1 MVDLNPECI
10 NEPRCIGNHRFIKP
24 NVIRGVARH
33 RIQGTLVMG
42 ILGSMDRAGYQKI
55 PANWVVDWQ
64 ARHTSPSI
72 DVLAI
77 SA

>member
-1 MVDLNPECI
+1 MHQRTPMHWQPPLYKTKDDTGC
-10 NEPRCIGNHRFIKP
+10 GT
-24 NVIRGVARH
+24 ATD
-33 RIQGTLVMG
+33 QGTLVMG
-42 ILGSMDRAGYQKI
+42 ILGSPDRAGYQKI
-55 PANWVVDWQ
+55 PANWFVDWQ